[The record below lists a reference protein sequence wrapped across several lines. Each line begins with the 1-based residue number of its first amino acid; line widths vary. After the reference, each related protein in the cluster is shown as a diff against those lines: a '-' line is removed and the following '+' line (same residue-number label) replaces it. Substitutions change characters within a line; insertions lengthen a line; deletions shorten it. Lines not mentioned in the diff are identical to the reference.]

1 MIGAHAMKGSLL
13 FVAAQRIVFPG
24 MVAFIHWF
32 TSLPHKSWDR
42 FNAAT
47 AKQARRLSG
56 HNELFG

>member
-1 MIGAHAMKGSLL
+1 MVSAHEMKGGLL

-24 MVAFIHWF
+24 MLAFIHWF
-32 TSLPHKSWDR
+32 TSLPHKSRDR

-47 AKQARRLSG
+47 AKRARRLSG

>member
-1 MIGAHAMKGSLL
+1 MISAHEMRGGLL
-13 FVAAQRIVFPG
+13 FVAAQRVVFRA
-24 MVAFIHWF
+24 MVTFIHWF